1 MGVCLYIG
9 GWSQICGHNQL
20 GASWV
25 SDGQNV
31 VAAVT
36 TDPVAFFRGTVTS
49 GTTATLTD
57 WATQQDFSDAQPLS
71 GSLELSGAGQ
81 LLISPS
87 EPPFSINGCNFDMY
101 SGAFNGLQGSGGGAA
116 GP

>member
-1 MGVCLYIG
+1 M
-9 GWSQICGHNQL
+9 
-20 GASWV
+20 

-49 GTTATLTD
+49 GTTATLTA

-71 GSLELSGAGQ
+71 GSLGLNGAGQ
-81 LLISPS
+81 LLISPTA
-87 EPPFSINGCNFDMY
+87 PPFSINGCNFDMY
-101 SGAFNGLQGSGGGAA
+101 SGAFNGVQGSGGGTA